1 MKTVYT
7 ISELAQEFDITTRT
21 IRFYEAEGLLHP
33 TRNGQARIDSDQD
46 RVHLKLILRGKRLGF
61 SLSESKELI
70 TLYDPSSKNA
80 KQLTRLL
87 EKIEERR
94 CSLQQQLEDIKV
106 MQHELDEAEQRCL
119 QAIKDQ

>member
-80 KQLTRLL
+80 KQLIKTIPIVIQGRFCLL
-87 EKIEERR
+87 NFPVSGII
-94 CSLQQQLEDIKV
+94 SMLIY
-106 MQHELDEAEQRCL
+106 
-119 QAIKDQ
+119 